1 MELENFCFNNFGSA
15 TPFLNGFQ
23 IVNSYSL
30 KQAFQARDQNEK
42 EKYWGLWD
50 FFWGEGVGGLDLL
63 ATYSTYTCEVRIRG
77 TCYVANCSFLAREEN
92 QRILN
97 NNTPSKKSMHNTYIA
112 LLLLSCV
119 FTEQCLYLFQKVF
132 FKQF

>member
-50 FFWGEGVGGLDLL
+50 FFWGGGVGGLDLL
-63 ATYSTYTCEVRIRG
+63 ATYSTVHTRAKYGQE
-77 TCYVANCSFLAREEN
+77 ALAMSQTAR
-92 QRILN
+92 
-97 NNTPSKKSMHNTYIA
+97 
-112 LLLLSCV
+112 
-119 FTEQCLYLFQKVF
+119 F
-132 FKQF
+132 

>member
-50 FFWGEGVGGLDLL
+50 FFWGGGVGGLDLL
-63 ATYSTYTCEVRIRG
+63 ATYSTVHTRMYEFRYIYHWQV
-77 TCYVANCSFLAREEN
+77 FLRSSAPLLGIKHTSLKN
-92 QRILN
+92 PAVFK
-97 NNTPSKKSMHNTYIA
+97 NTDGKSSICN
-112 LLLLSCV
+112 
-119 FTEQCLYLFQKVF
+119 
-132 FKQF
+132 